1 MKNAGA
7 MADGYVALMH
17 IVHCSFAQF
26 IKVCIASEG
35 QSHSHVIA
43 INYYGR
49 LSMFSV
55 FSLFNLNSKDWTII
69 STILL
74 RQSTWEG
81 NNTLCKA
88 FPVWNFPYLLW
99 SLNLS
104 WNWSWNVY
112 YKKQYHPIEYYRM
125 PQLYSIMLWF
135 NEIVSKV
142 EN

>member
-55 FSLFNLNSKDWTII
+55 FSLFNLNLKD
-69 STILL
+69 
-74 RQSTWEG
+74 
-81 NNTLCKA
+81 
-88 FPVWNFPYLLW
+88 
-99 SLNLS
+99 
-104 WNWSWNVY
+104 
-112 YKKQYHPIEYYRM
+112 
-125 PQLYSIMLWF
+125 
-135 NEIVSKV
+135 
-142 EN
+142 